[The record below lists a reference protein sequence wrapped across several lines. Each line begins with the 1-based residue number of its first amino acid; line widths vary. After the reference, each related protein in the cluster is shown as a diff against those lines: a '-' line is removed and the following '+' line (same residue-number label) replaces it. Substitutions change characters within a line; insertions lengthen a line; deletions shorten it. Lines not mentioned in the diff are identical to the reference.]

1 MSATPF
7 KESSMNQPINMMQA
21 ETFTI
26 TNVRVVTPDEVLDP
40 ACVRVEHGIITAVC
54 ESGESLRNT
63 KAVDGRGCL
72 LLPGCIDIHADS
84 LEAAIAP
91 RPSAPFQ
98 PEIVLP
104 TYDTTLAMYGITTV
118 FHCIGLADLGEIGK
132 SLRTREQATKIIHA
146 VRKFSK
152 EAQLRTCIHLRYEIT
167 DTESLPLLHSFVKEG
182 LVDLVSIMDHTPGFG
197 VFKDAEAYREYC
209 QRSGES
215 MTAAKEKINHLI
227 EIRKKVDQHALETL
241 VKFCLDRGLSI
252 VSHDDHTAEKL
263 DWARNLGVTVAE
275 FPVTMEA
282 ANYARESGMQTVF
295 GTPNLIR
302 GGSHAGNIRVT
313 DLLQAD
319 LVDILCLDYSPMCSL
334 LALFK
339 ATKITGK
346 PLNVIAKMFNL
357 NPARAVGLD
366 NQTGSIEEGKDAD
379 LILVDT
385 RQIVPRVLATF
396 VRGRAVYQALP
407 SRVLVNWK

>member
-1 MSATPF
+1 
-7 KESSMNQPINMMQA
+7 MNQPIDMMQT

-26 TNVRVVTPDEVLDP
+26 ANVRVVTPDELLES
-40 ACVRVEHGIITAVC
+40 AWVRVEHGIITDVY
-54 ESGESLRNT
+54 ESSDSLRGT
-63 KAVDGRGCL
+63 RVVDGCGCL
-72 LLPGCIDIHADS
+72 LMPGFVDIHADS

-91 RPSAPFQ
+91 RPAAPFQ

-118 FHCIGLADLGEIGK
+118 FHCIGLADLGETGK
-132 SLRTREQATKIIHA
+132 ALRTRSQATKIIHA
-146 VRKFSK
+146 VNKFSSQS
-152 EAQLRTCIHLRYEIT
+152 QLRTRIHLRYEIT
-167 DTESLPLLHSFVKEG
+167 DTESLPLLHSFVEEG

-215 MTAAKEKINHLI
+215 MTAAEEKINHLI
-227 EIRKKVDQHALETL
+227 EVREKVDQSALEKL
-241 VKFCLDRGLSI
+241 VESCLDHGLSI

-263 DWARNLGVTVAE
+263 DWARSLGVTVAE

-302 GGSHAGNIRVT
+302 GGSHAGNMRVE
-313 DLLQAD
+313 DLLRAE

-339 ATKITGK
+339 ASEITGK
-346 PLNVIAKMFNL
+346 PLSEIAKMFSL

-366 NQTGSIEEGKDAD
+366 HQTGSIEEGKDAD
-379 LILVDT
+379 MILVDT
-385 RQIVPRVLATF
+385 RQSVPRVLATF
-396 VRGRAVYQALP
+396 VEGRAVYQTLP
-407 SRVLVNWK
+407 SRVLVN